1 MDKDKFL
8 ELLYKWKRYY
18 DAMSEKA
25 YRTGNNKLENYADDM
40 WYYANRLMG
49 RILRLCKED
58 PNKKEVSLE
67 EVILYLDERK
77 HHFLERSKRA
87 YAGDNKRAAAD
98 FEALAKHS
106 NRMKKRIITAWKEY

>member
-8 ELLYKWKRYY
+8 KLLYKWKRHYDEMSDRAYY
-18 DAMSEKA
+18 AK
-25 YRTGNNKLENYADDM
+25 NKRLENYADDM
-40 WYYANRLMG
+40 WHYANRLMG
-49 RILRLCKED
+49 RILRLCEED

-77 HHFLERSKRA
+77 HHFLERSQQV
-87 YAGDNKRAAAD
+87 YMEGSKRAAAD

-106 NRMKKRIITAWKEY
+106 NRMKKRIITAWKEH